1 MQRIGES
8 RWRPLELCFW
18 PDQGA
23 LPAKGKEYPGLGYK
37 RVRDKPP
44 KAQEQQQQPAEA
56 HFGQSS
62 TREQAAKVFITAQH
76 VAVDNKGKTGAPCVY
91 KLPGALDKQPE
102 ALKTTAPSFSFSQL
116 DREQASGPRPASVPP
131 VGSYDS
137 PSAFGE
143 QVESSRQSPQRMR
156 FSRTTR
162 EQAQRVLI
170 SSRQLTSQLGTQGAD
185 PGQYPLPAAIG
196 PQPSS
201 QRPTMPAFSLP
212 RKDRLQNEFE
222 RLGKT
227 LPAPGSYETWKSI
240 GKQALSANRTLPSFG
255 FGTSTWAGSEEKRFI
270 SSAHTRLMKGME
282 SPANYDH
289 QTPAMQTSFGRQVV
303 SSRGSGIS
311 VSFGGARQPFKTSNT
326 PGPGHYD

>member
-1 MQRIGES
+1 MEA
-8 RWRPLELCFW
+8 LVMDE
-18 PDQGA
+18 GA
-23 LPAKGKEYPGLGYK
+23 AG
-37 RVRDKPP
+37 
-44 KAQEQQQQPAEA
+44 
-56 HFGQSS
+56 
-62 TREQAAKVFITAQH
+62 
-76 VAVDNKGKTGAPCVY
+76 
-91 KLPGALDKQPE
+91 GALDKQPE

-185 PGQYPLPAAIG
+185 PGH
-196 PQPSS
+196 
-201 QRPTMPAFSLP
+201 
-212 RKDRLQNEFE
+212 
-222 RLGKT
+222 
-227 LPAPGSYETWKSI
+227 YETWKSI